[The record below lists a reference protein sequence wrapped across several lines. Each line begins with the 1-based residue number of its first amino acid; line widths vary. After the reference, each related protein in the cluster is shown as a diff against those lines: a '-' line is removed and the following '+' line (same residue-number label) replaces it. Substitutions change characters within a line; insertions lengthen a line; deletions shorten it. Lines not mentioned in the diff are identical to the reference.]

1 MIFKGGRFVHPTIPN
16 FLFDLQSDGRSQKTL
31 KTYERVIHQFI
42 QWLEET
48 TGETFDPENVT
59 PIDAAEYKQYL
70 LNRSKPATVNKA
82 RIALKRYFAWLVK
95 QEVLKE
101 SPWSAV
107 RPVKQ
112 GRRAPRW
119 LDRKEQRALLRAV
132 QQGRKPRD
140 IAILYLLLHAGLRV
154 EELCLLRLEDV
165 EMSERKGKVIVR
177 QGKGGKW
184 REVPLNR
191 DVRKALESW
200 LEVRPASSPWLFV
213 STRSERMTPR
223 AVQFVVRKYGQRAGL
238 EHCTPHVLRH
248 TFCHELAVK
257 GVSIDVIAILAGHM
271 TADGRPNIA
280 TTAIYTTPGDQDLR
294 RAVDQLSWE

>member
-1 MIFKGGRFVHPTIPN
+1 
-16 FLFDLQSDGRSQKTL
+16 
-31 KTYERVIHQFI
+31 VIHQFI
-42 QWLEET
+42 RWFEET
-48 TGETFDPENVT
+48 TGERFDPENVT

-82 RIALKRYFAWLVK
+82 RIALKRYFDWLVK
-95 QEVLKE
+95 QGVLKE
-101 SPWSAV
+101 SPWSAI

-132 QQGRKPRD
+132 QQGRKPSRRD
-140 IAILYLLLHAGLRV
+140 IAIVYLLLHAGLRV
-154 EELCLLRLEDV
+154 EELCNLRLEDA
-165 EMSERKGKVIVR
+165 EISERKGKVIVR

-184 REVPLNR
+184 RAVPLNR
-191 DVRKALESW
+191 DARKALEAW
-200 LEVRPASSPWLFV
+200 LEVRPDSGPWLFV

-223 AVQFVVRKYGQRAGL
+223 AVQFIVRKYGQRAGL
-238 EHCTPHVLRH
+238 EHCTPHALRH

-257 GVSIDVIAILAGHM
+257 GVSLDVIATLAGHM
-271 TADGRPNIA
+271 TADGRPNIV